1 MPSMNFVLLLLDI
14 IFWVLLTCALMAH
27 VKVSTTSK
35 YLLQN
40 SNYKK
45 FKK

>member
-14 IFWVLLTCALMAH
+14 IFWVLRAH